1 VLTNTFR
8 ICKTCLEDTGHHFK
22 TPLYKI
28 INMECRGRMGS
39 KFLVDA
45 GLPYANST
53 TIAAVLRDRIK
64 YTPCIQNTAFRG
76 STAEM

>member
-1 VLTNTFR
+1 MLVTNSR
-8 ICKTCLEDTGHHFK
+8 
-22 TPLYKI
+22 PLCKI

-39 KFLVDA
+39 KFLADA
-45 GLPYANST
+45 GLPCDNSS

-76 STAEM
+76 SAAEM

>member
-1 VLTNTFR
+1 M
-8 ICKTCLEDTGHHFK
+8 D
-22 TPLYKI
+22 
-28 INMECRGRMGS
+28 CRGRMGS

-45 GLPYANST
+45 GLPYANSS

-76 STAEM
+76 PTAEM